1 MDHPVYNLPLPE
13 ELVINILSY
22 VDVNIPEFHKYKIKL
37 FSLIDTFT
45 REQLLQFYCEFDDW
59 ECKRL
64 NSKYST
70 TKLRKLVKE
79 RFVKYDIENVH
90 FIIKY
95 VIPNFYEKAKRPN
108 VYWYAKHSIERRLQE
123 NFNSDLR
130 SVPSLHYISRSQ
142 TVSAFLLYG
151 FEHTD
156 GFEFKAKD
164 KKIGIKALKALKN
177 IEIK

>member
-1 MDHPVYNLPLPE
+1 MDHPAYNLPLPE

-22 VDVNIPEFHKYKIKL
+22 VDANIPEFHKYKIKL

-45 REQLLQFYCEFDDW
+45 REQLLQFYCDFIKGRQY
-59 ECKRL
+59 ECC
-64 NSKYST
+64 NTKYDIAE
-70 TKLRKLVKE
+70 LRKLVKE
-79 RFVKYDIENVH
+79 RFVKYDVEHVH

-95 VIPNFYEKAKRPN
+95 VIPNFYEKTKRSTVN
-108 VYWYAKHSIERRLQE
+108 WHTKHNIEDRLQR
-123 NFNSDLR
+123 NFKNHLAHS
-130 SVPSLHYISRSQ
+130 YISRSQ